1 MPSCFTRAKYVQIR
15 TNIIRILCAFSILFT
30 VNKNTLRF
38 LVRWMKRE
46 QKWRDVRITVFL
58 LFICDALRVP
68 LYNLKNVQNTHW
80 GVLLTHWQPE
90 ACSINKSYT
99 SPSAFL
105 MFFKLCTHGT
115 KSHKA
120 SHIFELL
127 EFLRQTLMHWSNIQ
141 QKHSCI
147 YLFYLSIYY
156 KNTIKIAI
164 LEQKRANS
172 RQLSKL
178 KVYTN

>member
-1 MPSCFTRAKYVQIR
+1 MKFTWQLYIQRSSLSKENLLNCVPRVLWCPHALHVPNIYKYVQILYAPYVPFQSYSLW
-15 TNIIRILCAFSILFT
+15 I
-30 VNKNTLRF
+30 K
-38 LVRWMKRE
+38 
-46 QKWRDVRITVFL
+46 TVFM

-90 ACSINKSYT
+90 ACSITKSYT
-99 SPSAFL
+99 PPSAFL

-115 KSHKA
+115 KSCKA
-120 SHIFELL
+120 FHIFELL

-156 KNTIKIAI
+156 KI
-164 LEQKRANS
+164 Q
-172 RQLSKL
+172 
-178 KVYTN
+178 